1 MALEILTATLVL
13 VTASYAISTF
23 RLVKANEEMAEQ
35 MKAQMEELNRPLVT
49 ATILTEPDNPILYL
63 LIANRGRSAARN
75 LRLRL
80 NKSFQQFGR
89 TGESE
94 NISKFP
100 AFTGEIESFPPGSEL
115 IFCLAQG
122 FLIFAEESEQEDLPW
137 QFSVTTHYTFGH
149 KEFSEEHC
157 IDLSGYRSSVLPQDP
172 VVRKLKDIAQQLE
185 KIVKHHKDGS

>member
-63 LIANRGRSAARN
+63 LIANRGRSAARG

-89 TGESE
+89 AGESQD
-94 NISKFP
+94 ISTFP
-100 AFTGEIESFPPGSEL
+100 AFAEEIESFPPGSEL
-115 IFCLAQG
+115 IFPLAQG
-122 FLIFAEESEQEDLPW
+122 FVIFAEETEQEGLPW
-137 QFSVTTHYTFGH
+137 QFSVTAHYIFGGN
-149 KEFSEEHC
+149 ELSEKHC
-157 IDLSGYRSSVLPQDP
+157 IDLRGYRNAALPQDP

-185 KIVKHHKDGS
+185 KIAKMRKDGS